1 MNILYKTLKKKKTKK
16 NMHKP
21 DIINTR
27 VRKTIKEI
35 IREEYNNTIMKK
47 EKYDTIKKYSS
58 KTSKHSTQII
68 RTKMYTY
75 ENERKMMVRM
85 IHDSLPICEK
95 INRIVK
101 KEKGSRYNND
111 FYSNKYEKYTNN
123 GICPC
128 CNKEIETVEHLFAHC
143 DNEEVKQM
151 RHLIHANIYDV
162 MKKKLGPGTP
172 PPKTFFYDKN
182 NQNNKPNDSR
192 NLLLGNLGI
201 IPTETEKYIEE
212 LLDEDNKGKLKYIL
226 CDISQAIM
234 TQNIEIW
241 KYRCKKLY
249 GRINNQNPP

>member
-85 IHDSLPICEK
+85 IHNSLPICEK

-101 KEKGSRYNND
+101 KEKVADTIMISIQIN
-111 FYSNKYEKYTNN
+111 
-123 GICPC
+123 
-128 CNKEIETVEHLFAHC
+128 
-143 DNEEVKQM
+143 
-151 RHLIHANIYDV
+151 
-162 MKKKLGPGTP
+162 MKNTQTMEYALVVIKK
-172 PPKTFFYDKN
+172 
-182 NQNNKPNDSR
+182 
-192 NLLLGNLGI
+192 
-201 IPTETEKYIEE
+201 
-212 LLDEDNKGKLKYIL
+212 
-226 CDISQAIM
+226 
-234 TQNIEIW
+234 
-241 KYRCKKLY
+241 
-249 GRINNQNPP
+249 